1 MKTMKNLILL
11 GSFAVALLI
20 TATGQQ
26 PDTAKDD
33 KQPAATTPNTGEQ
46 APPQPA
52 DKPAAEAGGKAA
64 DNQPASPP
72 TKEGVSPK
80 NQAQPAEDPAAPA
93 PEGKQTPNPAP
104 ATARLNGES
113 GLRLNFRGVPLE
125 MVLNYL
131 SDAAGFII
139 NIKPGTDVKGKVDV
153 WSNQPLSK
161 DEAVDLLNTV
171 LNQNGFAAVRKERT
185 LTIMSRKDAKTED
198 IPVRRGSEPKDIQK
212 NDEMVTQIVPVRYAN
227 ATQLTKDLLPL
238 LPSGAEMTANESANA
253 LVITDTQANI
263 RRMTEI
269 VQALD
274 TSISSISAV
283 RVFPLKYA
291 DAKDLATA
299 VKEVFQSPN
308 QQNNNNPINRIF
320 NRLGGGRGGGGGG
333 PFPGGV
339 FPGLGGDQANG
350 TGTSEA
356 RTAASRVVAVA
367 DERSNSLVVSAPDE
381 FIPTIEQLVKELD
394 VSVSDITELRVF
406 HLRNANAVEMADM
419 FSQLFPDE
427 TKTGNDSN
435 QNQIGF
441 RFGGGGGGRNR
452 NGNNQAETSERM
464 KKKGRVLAV
473 ADERTSSIIV
483 SAASELMP
491 QIEEMVAQLDASP
504 AKKQKVYIY
513 SLENADAQQ
522 VQQVL
527 QDMFQRNNTTMNR
540 NNANQNSVLTNRRQ
554 NNNQGTATGNGNTG
568 FGNSRGTTGSNQGG
582 SGF

>member
-11 GSFAVALLI
+11 GNFAVALLI

-26 PDTAKDD
+26 TDTPKDS
-33 KQPAATTPNTGEQ
+33 KQPAATTPNTEEPT
-46 APPQPA
+46 PPQPA
-52 DKPAAEAGGKAA
+52 DKPAAETGGKEA

-72 TKEGVSPK
+72 TKEEVSPK
-80 NQAQPAEDPAAPA
+80 NQAPQAQDPAAPA
-93 PEGKQTPNPAP
+93 PDGKQAPASAP
-104 ATARLNGES
+104 ATARPNGET

-139 NIKPGTDVKGKVDV
+139 NIRPGTDVKGKVDV

-198 IPVRRGSEPKDIQK
+198 IPVRRGNEPKDIQK
-212 NDEMVTQIVPVRYAN
+212 NDEMVTQIIPVRYAN
-227 ATQLTKDLLPL
+227 ATQLTKDLQPL

-299 VKEVFQSPN
+299 VKEVFQNPN
-308 QQNNNNPINRIF
+308 QQNNNNSINRIF
-320 NRLGGGRGGGGGG
+320 NRLGGGRGGGG

-381 FIPTIEQLVKELD
+381 FIPTIEQLVKDLD

-406 HLRNANAVEMADM
+406 HLQNANAVEMADM

-427 TKTGNDSN
+427 TKAGNDQQ
-435 QNQIGF
+435 QNGGF
-441 RFGGGGGGRNR
+441 RFFRGGPFGGGIQ
-452 NGNNQAETSERM
+452 NNSQASTSDRM

-483 SAASELMP
+483 SAAHELMP
-491 QIEEMVAQLDASP
+491 QIEEMVTQLDASP

-540 NNANQNSVLTNRRQ
+540 NNANQNSALMNRTQ
-554 NNNQGTATGNGNTG
+554 NNNRNTTSGTGNTG
-568 FGNSRGTTGSNQGG
+568 VGTSRGAGGNQGG
-582 SGF
+582 SSF